1 MKDPIS
7 LKIPEIGLAI
17 LLWGLIAIAIG
28 GSFFYLTA
36 LIIHKW
42 GLIS

>member
-7 LKIPEIGLAI
+7 LKILEIGMMII
-17 LLWGLIAIAIG
+17 LQIMLAIAIG
-28 GSFFYLTA
+28 GSVFYITA

-42 GLIS
+42 GLI

>member
-7 LKIPEIGLAI
+7 LKILETGLAI
-17 LLWGLIAIAIG
+17 LLWGSIAIAIG

-42 GLIS
+42 GLIL